1 MIINKISDKN
11 NSKIIAKKYTEWI
24 KEGVSPN
31 NILVIAFNATSKK
44 DVISDILKSAEINNL
59 SDFKINTFNGL
70 IYNSVIDNWGILEPK
85 ISDTNTRINPNL
97 SGLEVSQYLLK
108 EIIKEDEVKGYNSKK
123 SLLHQIFRRYSL
135 ITNNNLT
142 PDEIRKKSKIL
153 GESFGEDATKIIQKL
168 KAKTIE
174 YRTFDNI
181 RQAQIFT
188 HIYKN
193 TDYFKNINYLIAED
207 CDELTP
213 LFYDFLK
220 TIAPQLKDKLI
231 LFDKDGGT
239 RRGYLC
245 AEPKSQYILKEI
257 FKEDF
262 IDETQENE
270 NINKLTKNIIN
281 GEKNKLDN
289 IKLFSLSKR
298 VDMAE
303 YAVEQ
308 INNLIKNGVKP
319 KDIAV
324 VTPIQDKMLH
334 VTLDTRLKNCTPV
347 FLTGNDK
354 LADNS
359 LVKAVL
365 TVLKL
370 SKKSQIVFDK
380 FSQNINAADE
390 YELRHILQKYVGLPI
405 KNCRK
410 ILENYKEQNLLVP
423 INSDEKFSDF
433 NKFCELVEKLKKSN
447 LSLSEKAY
455 YTYKNLAKKVT
466 KKDLSKFNFFLK
478 ELQDFEKV
486 FQKEKDN
493 SFEDNIITQIENSI
507 ISENAYS
514 TLQLETDSLVVATPQ
529 KIIDNKIKTKYQ
541 FWLDIS
547 SLEWIKADIGPLYNA
562 WVFQKSW
569 DKNSY
574 TLEDNLKLSKE
585 KTSKILRK
593 LMLNTEEVTGLS
605 SLFDTQG
612 IENYG
617 GIEEYLVEE
626 NSEISEEDNNKAVKI
641 IPRDDQK
648 PVLEY
653 QSGKMAISAVPGAG
667 KTTILLALIIELL
680 NRKINAENI
689 YVLTYME
696 SAARN
701 FKNRISA
708 TINKGKIP
716 NISTIHGLALRILK
730 ENSNYERV
738 GLNPDFEICDDSRR
752 GTIIRSLS
760 SNLDK
765 SDMEDFDR
773 AISTLKL
780 SGADLNINSNE
791 KIKKLLSLKKGG
803 YSEMRLSRFL
813 KFFFN
818 YQNELEKNNLIDYDD
833 ILISAV
839 NLLEKN
845 SDILEYYQTIC
856 QYIIEDEAQ
865 DSSAVQQKLINLL
878 SAKHKNLIRCGDINQ
893 AITTTFTNADVKGFK
908 EFIETSQ
915 RVNMNRSQRCSQ
927 GVWELANSLVKYGS
941 TKLNNPFYEIYMK
954 PVEGKNPTEEH
965 PIYSKIYENGHEE
978 KIQTVKEIKD
988 ILSKYPNATIGVLLR
1003 NNYQVNLWANYI
1015 NSSGLTAITRNEC
1028 LGQKKIFRVIYS
1040 ILNFI
1045 SNPFNNF
1052 CVAEAYQTLSECGIF
1067 KLHLDKIIE
1076 SYSDN
1081 NQDFISLNND
1091 EIKDSDLARFHWDMN
1106 YWLSFPELPT
1116 DELAMRIGLHYFSDS
1131 LEKSNI
1137 HLIVT
1142 LCAKLDR
1149 GNFNQTVEQLKLL
1162 SEKPS
1167 LSGFKFFSEED
1178 ETNLTGGKIQIMT
1191 LHKSKGDEFDYVF
1204 LPEMSERN
1212 LTLDLDKL
1220 KLKKSSDFTENIKG
1234 LNPNYKEKT
1243 KEELKEFLVS
1253 ENYRL
1258 LYVAITRA
1266 KQRLYISA
1274 STKETF
1280 FGKERNSQPSIIFDE
1295 LLQN

>member
-31 NILVIAFNATSKK
+31 NILVITFNATSKK
-44 DVISDILKSAEINNL
+44 DVISDILKSTEINNL
-59 SDFKINTFNGL
+59 IDFKINTFNGL

-85 ISDTNTRINPNL
+85 ISNTNTRINPNL

-108 EIIKEDEVKGYNSKK
+108 EIIKDEEVKGYNSKK

-153 GESFGEDATKIIQKL
+153 GESFGGDATKIIQKF

-174 YRTFDNI
+174 YRSFDNI
-181 RQAQIFT
+181 RQAQIFS

-245 AEPKSQYILKEI
+245 AEPKSQYILEEI

-680 NRKINAENI
+680 NRKIDAENI

-701 FKNRISA
+701 FKDRISA
-708 TINKGKIP
+708 TMNKGKIP

-773 AISTLKL
+773 AVSTLKL

-803 YSEMRLSRFL
+803 YSEMRVSRFL
-813 KFFFN
+813 KFFYN

-965 PIYSKIYENGHEE
+965 PIYSKIYESGHEE

-988 ILSKYPNATIGVLLR
+988 ILSKSPNATIGVLLR

-1137 HLIVT
+1137 HLIAT

-1280 FGKERNSQPSIIFDE
+1280 FGKERNSLPSIIFDE